1 MQGTP
6 QASGRRVPSFCTGIF
21 FLGYAVLQV
30 PSNLILLR
38 VGAPTWLGVTI
49 VAWGVVAALF
59 AGLRNTAEFYIL
71 RFLLGITECGAFPGE
86 QCDELA
92 PLMIAHQSASAATK
106 APRSTA
112 PAGRRSSLYKIA
124 GIWYHMN
131 QFYSDRDLSVSYTWV
146 STASVLAQVL
156 VPDDPYYPRDTA

>member
-1 MQGTP
+1 MQTSRLQPVYAGNHLCPVATTRREPVLPVVHMFAVAP
-6 QASGRRVPSFCTGIF
+6 QQCSSSLKAAAILATRQCILPRRAGIF

-59 AGLRNTAEFYIL
+59 AALRNTAEFYIL

-86 QCDELA
+86 HCDL
-92 PLMIAHQSASAATK
+92 IH
-106 APRSTA
+106 
-112 PAGRRSSLYKIA
+112 SSQQYVC
-124 GIWYHMN
+124 W
-131 QFYSDRDLSVSYTWV
+131 
-146 STASVLAQVL
+146 TASHAVEQSVKPKLL
-156 VPDDPYYPRDTA
+156 TRIFYF